1 LIISGNP
8 YHEWLK
14 KWQPTINR
22 NDFKVKLGIIN
33 DQKKILLYAP
43 DPLSNVS
50 GIEVYGFDELTITS
64 ILVDFFNK
72 HSYEL
77 SNWIVLIKAHPNQ
90 NLNLLKKIISMNAS
104 FQLLPQVIDT
114 NTIIFYSDIVMGFF
128 SSFLIEADIL
138 NKRVLRFFE
147 QEIVNDPIKE
157 LNIGV
162 VVNIDSLFK
171 ELNSN

>member
-1 LIISGNP
+1 
-8 YHEWLK
+8 
-14 KWQPTINR
+14 
-22 NDFKVKLGIIN
+22 
-33 DQKKILLYAP
+33 LYAP

-90 NLNLLKKIISMNAS
+90 NLNLLEKIISMNAS
-104 FQLLPQVIDT
+104 FQLLPQEIDT

-128 SSFLIEADIL
+128 SSFLIEANVL

-147 QEIVNDPIKE
+147 QEIVNDPIRE

-162 VVNIDSLFK
+162 VVDTDNLLK